1 MSEEL
6 CDPLTVR
13 GIRFAAGDILDM
25 LRVGQDD
32 RELRFEDIPDWLPI
46 NTRGF
51 HCHVRYL

>member
-1 MSEEL
+1 
-6 CDPLTVR
+6 
-13 GIRFAAGDILDM
+13 M
-25 LRVGQDD
+25 LRVGQDA